1 MYFPDATWYV
11 SILVSSFLSCNK
23 LSNAPEGSFANAASV
38 GAKTVNG
45 PGPLSVST
53 RSAACT
59 AFTSVVKFSASIAVS
74 TIFHFSVSPFLHKG
88 CAATNSRQAT
98 IGQIPSFSK
107 HSKETTS
114 DGSHRFDGRIR
125 HNDRSRYR
133 LRLSKTQCMLA
144 TLQLSRRSPIEAATK
159 RLLLTEQ
166 HNEI

>member
-1 MYFPDATWYV
+1 MCIRDRCTSTLTDWPWTVAINLSFFTSLVMYFPDATWYV

-74 TIFHFSVSPFLHKG
+74 TIFFIFQCLLFCTKG
-88 CAATNSRQAT
+88 VPLQIQNKSLYRHILCA
-98 IGQIPSFSK
+98 K
-107 HSKETTS
+107 KETLK
-114 DGSHRFDGRIR
+114 
-125 HNDRSRYR
+125 NEKYR
-133 LRLSKTQCMLA
+133 GNR
-144 TLQLSRRSPIEAATK
+144 
-159 RLLLTEQ
+159 
-166 HNEI
+166 N